1 MDEECRKAI
10 EERNIARKKCLQRRT
25 RATQEEYEEKRR
37 VATKICRNKKKHWLN
52 DGIRRTEEAHT
63 RNETMKFY
71 KDIKTFRQAEKAG
84 MSLLVCKDDK
94 GSTPIEKQQVF
105 ERWKHYLSEALSREL
120 APDMKREREMEN
132 LNEKVEIPPYPPIH
146 NEINGIVQKLRNN
159 KAPGPHN
166 IISELIKEGGQ
177 QLKHRIYIYM

>member
-1 MDEECRKAI
+1 LDEECRKAI

-37 VATKICRNKKKHWLN
+37 VATKICRNKMKHWLN

-71 KDIKTFRQAEKAG
+71 KDIKTIRQAEKAG

-94 GSTPIEKQQVF
+94 GSTPIEKQVF

-132 LNEKVEIPPYPPIH
+132 LNEKVEIPPLPTH
-146 NEINGIVQKLRNN
+146 T
-159 KAPGPHN
+159 
-166 IISELIKEGGQ
+166 
-177 QLKHRIYIYM
+177 